1 MAGSTRSSAPRS
13 RRGSAHGR
21 SPPHAPSC
29 ESCQPRSG
37 PTRRS
42 SERRSSR
49 SSPSSRT
56 RRASWPGRFHASASR
71 ARHHDRSRAPQPAR
85 PRGNCRTVSGLPRR
99 CSLRG
104 RYGRFLRWNAF
115 RTMRRTTRMGMRK
128 LAAIVGMATMVVAA
142 CGGGAATSAPSAGGA
157 SVAPSAGASSSAA
170 AGGDCTV
177 GVSWN
182 NFQQPRWAAHD
193 QPNIKD
199 TVEAGGGT
207 YIDADANLSNEQQLT
222 DVDTLISKGAKVL
235 ILLAQDNKAILPAL
249 QKAKDA
255 GIPVIAYDRL
265 IEDPDIL
272 YITFDNVLVGKA
284 EAQAILDKVPTGN
297 YVLIK
302 GDPGDPNA
310 ATFLPQGW
318 DEAGLKDKVASGD
331 IKILNGPDG
340 TFTDAWKTEKAQSNM
355 EAIIDEAVAD
365 GTKIDAILAEN
376 DSTALGVV
384 GALTAKSYG
393 FPPLS
398 GQDGDPANLNNVAL
412 GKQYVDVFKQANEL
426 GKAAGAAA
434 LKLCEDPKNMALTLP
449 DGLLDTS
456 VAPTAGLAAKAFTT
470 PGGTSVQ
477 SFILQPT
484 PLTAENLQVAV
495 DAGQISKEDLC
506 KGVDAAT
513 APPACK

>member
-1 MAGSTRSSAPRS
+1 MINRRFGSLMAVAMIVLAACSST
-13 RRGSAHGR
+13 G
-21 SPPHAPSC
+21 
-29 ESCQPRSG
+29 
-37 PTRRS
+37 
-42 SERRSSR
+42 
-49 SSPSSRT
+49 SSP
-56 RRASWPGRFHASASR
+56 
-71 ARHHDRSRAPQPAR
+71 
-85 PRGNCRTVSGLPRR
+85 
-99 CSLRG
+99 
-104 RYGRFLRWNAF
+104 
-115 RTMRRTTRMGMRK
+115 
-128 LAAIVGMATMVVAA
+128 AA
-142 CGGGAATSAPSAGGA
+142 
-157 SVAPSAGASSSAA
+157 SAGAGGSAA
-170 AGGDCTV
+170 ATNCTV

-193 QPNIKD
+193 KPNIQK
-199 TVEAGGGT
+199 TVEDAGGK

-265 IEDPDIL
+265 IEDPSIL
-272 YITFDNVLVGKA
+272 YITFDNVLVGQKEA
-284 EAQAILDKVPTGN
+284 EAVLAKVPKGN

-310 ATFLPQGW
+310 ATFLPSGW
-318 DEAGLKDKVASGD
+318 DAAGLKAKVASGD
-331 IKILNGPDG
+331 IVILNGPDG

-355 EAIIDEAVAD
+355 EAIIDKAVAD
-365 GTKIDAILAEN
+365 GKKIDAILAEN

-412 GKQYVDVFKQANEL
+412 GKQYVDVFKNANEL
-426 GKAAGAAA
+426 GKTAAAAA
-434 LKLCEDPKNMALTLP
+434 LKLCADPKNLAVTIP
-449 DGLLDTS
+449 DGLVDKT
-456 VAPTAGLAAKAFTT
+456 VAPTAGLTATDFKT
-470 PGGTSVQ
+470 PGGTTVK

-484 PLTAENLQVAV
+484 PLTADTLQVAI
-495 DAGQISKEDLC
+495 DAGQITKADLC

-513 APPACK
+513 APTACK

>member
-1 MAGSTRSSAPRS
+1 MVN
-13 RRGSAHGR
+13 RR
-21 SPPHAPSC
+21 
-29 ESCQPRSG
+29 
-37 PTRRS
+37 
-42 SERRSSR
+42 
-49 SSPSSRT
+49 
-56 RRASWPGRFHASASR
+56 
-71 ARHHDRSRAPQPAR
+71 
-85 PRGNCRTVSGLPRR
+85 
-99 CSLRG
+99 
-104 RYGRFLRWNAF
+104 
-115 RTMRRTTRMGMRK
+115 
-128 LAAIVGMATMVVAA
+128 VAA
-142 CGGGAATSAPSAGGA
+142 LLATAVIVMAACSSGGA
-157 SVAPSAGASSSAA
+157 STAPTTAPTTAPSSAA
-170 AGGDCTV
+170 SAPASGAAGACTV
-177 GVSWN
+177 AVSWN

-193 QPNIKD
+193 KPNIQQ

-222 DVDTLISKGAKVL
+222 DVDTLISKGANVL

-249 QKAKDA
+249 KKATDA

-265 IEDPDIL
+265 IEDPGIL

-284 EAQAILDKVPTGN
+284 EATAILTKVPKGN

-310 ATFLPQGW
+310 STFLPSGW
-318 DEAGLKDKVASGD
+318 DAAGLKDKVASGD

-355 EAIIDEAVAD
+355 EAIIDKAVAD
-365 GTKIDAILAEN
+365 GNKIDAILAEN

-412 GKQYVDVFKQANEL
+412 GKQYVDVFKNANEL

-434 LKLCEDPKNMALTLP
+434 LKLCADPKNLALTLP
-449 DGLLDTS
+449 DGLVAAD
-456 VAPTAGLAAKAFTT
+456 VAPTGGLTAQDFKT
-470 PGGTSVQ
+470 PGGVTVK

-495 DAGQISKEDLC
+495 DAGQISKADLC

-513 APPACK
+513 APAACK

>member
-1 MAGSTRSSAPRS
+1 MIN
-13 RRGSAHGR
+13 RRIGILVA
-21 SPPHAPSC
+21 
-29 ESCQPRSG
+29 
-37 PTRRS
+37 
-42 SERRSSR
+42 
-49 SSPSSRT
+49 
-56 RRASWPGRFHASASR
+56 
-71 ARHHDRSRAPQPAR
+71 
-85 PRGNCRTVSGLPRR
+85 V
-99 CSLRG
+99 
-104 RYGRFLRWNAF
+104 
-115 RTMRRTTRMGMRK
+115 
-128 LAAIVGMATMVVAA
+128 AAIVLAA
-142 CGGGAATSAPSAGGA
+142 CSNTGSSAAPSGGA
-157 SVAPSAGASSSAA
+157 STAA
-170 AGGDCTV
+170 KACTV

-193 QPNIKD
+193 EPNIKK

-207 YIDADANLSNEQQLT
+207 YIDADANLVNEQQLT

-235 ILLAQDNKAILPAL
+235 IILAQDGKAILPAIK
-249 QKAKDA
+249 KAKDA

-265 IEDPDIL
+265 IEDPSIL

-284 EAQAILDKVPTGN
+284 EADAIIKKVPKGN

-302 GDPGDPNA
+302 GDPGDANA
-310 ATFLPQGW
+310 STFLPAGW
-318 DEAGLKDKVASGD
+318 DQAGLKDKVASGD
-331 IKILNGPDG
+331 IKILGPAAG
-340 TFTDAWKTEKAQSNM
+340 TFTDAWKTEKAQANM
-355 EAIIDEAVAD
+355 EAIIDAAVSA

-412 GKQYVDVFKQANEL
+412 GKQYVDVFKNANEL

-434 LKLCEDPKNMALTLP
+434 LKLCADPKTLALTIP
-449 DGLLDTS
+449 DGLVDKA
-456 VAPTAGLAAKAFTT
+456 VAPTAGLTAQDFKT
-470 PGGTSVQ
+470 PGGTTVK

-484 PLTAENLQVAV
+484 PLTADTLQVAI
-495 DAGQISKEDLC
+495 DAGQITKADLC